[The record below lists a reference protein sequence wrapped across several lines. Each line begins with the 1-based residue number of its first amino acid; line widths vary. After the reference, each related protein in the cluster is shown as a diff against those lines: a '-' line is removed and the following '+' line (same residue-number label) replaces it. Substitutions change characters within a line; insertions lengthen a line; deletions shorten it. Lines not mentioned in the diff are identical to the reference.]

1 MKIKETL
8 NNWLNNLNISS
19 KNNNYDIINNP
30 NSTGNTFQNVENLKA
45 ADVNTFIKTGLNWD
59 ELTKD
64 STNDPI
70 ESETLDFLNSRSI
83 NDWYLLSLQTNYYAN
98 TINFNCSNPYYFLEI
113 KKVIRAAFIYGCA
126 GLYYDNFYE
135 KWYPVLINFDGINY
149 RLYKIRDFNSQ
160 VDFDKITY
168 DYLNIDITNLVI
180 FHWGVDNQSALIY
193 HYPFVRLQ
201 NQVLKQI
208 AISSLALSKKL
219 LYISSAPNP
228 SLKEVKNWLN
238 PFKFILNVFK
248 SKANEGKFEW
258 VQNEG
263 HTNIIN
269 EIDYY
274 NKLIA
279 VWYDLYGRRV
289 NTDIKKERNVSDEIE
304 ATQEHFN
311 VLQNN
316 YIDCFKAFIKE
327 LQLHKH
333 SDKFGDLKYEN

>member
-1 MKIKETL
+1 MKIKETI
-8 NNWLNNLNISS
+8 NKWLDNFNITKGSD
-19 KNNNYDIINNP
+19 NYDIVNNP
-30 NSTGNTFQNVENLKA
+30 NSTGNTYQNVENLKA
-45 ADVNTFIKTGLNWD
+45 ADINTFIKTGLEWD
-59 ELTKD
+59 KLNDTNN
-64 STNDPI
+64 NDPI
-70 ESETLDFLNSRSI
+70 ETETLDFINSRSI
-83 NDWYLLSLQTNYYAN
+83 NDWYLLNLQTNYYAN
-98 TINFNCSNPYYFLEI
+98 TIYYNCSNPYYFLEI

-126 GLYYDNFYE
+126 GLYYDRVYD
-135 KWYPVLINFDGINY
+135 KWYPVLINVSANKY
-149 RLYKIRDFNSQ
+149 NLYKIRDFNSQ
-160 VDFDKITY
+160 VDFNKITY
-168 DYLNIDITNLVI
+168 DYFNADITNLVI
-180 FHWGVDNQSALIY
+180 FHWGIDNQSALIY

-274 NKLIA
+274 NKLVA

-327 LQLHKH
+327 LKLHKH
-333 SDKFGDLKYEN
+333 GDILGDLKYEN